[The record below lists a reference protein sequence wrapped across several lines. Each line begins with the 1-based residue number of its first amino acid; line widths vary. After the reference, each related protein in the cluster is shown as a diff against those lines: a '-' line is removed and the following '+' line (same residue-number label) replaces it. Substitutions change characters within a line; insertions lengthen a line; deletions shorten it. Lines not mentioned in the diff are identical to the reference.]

1 MTNRPADTIDSKPNS
16 NRDQKESRL
25 FSISDLAKE
34 FDLTTRA
41 IRFYESEGLINPV
54 RAGRQRIYNLR
65 DHTRLKLVI
74 RGKRLGFSL
83 TEIRDMF
90 ELYDSEPGEAAQLRL
105 ILDRVQ
111 VRKSILEQQLE
122 DITITMHEISDFENQ
137 CKRRLHEMES

>member
-1 MTNRPADTIDSKPNS
+1 MTNQRSDAIDPQFSMNG
-16 NRDQKESRL
+16 NQAESSL

-41 IRFYESEGLINPV
+41 IRFYESEGLINPA

-83 TEIRDMF
+83 TEIREMF

-105 ILDRVQ
+105 ILERVKL
-111 VRKSILEQQLE
+111 RKSILEQQLE

-137 CKRRLHEMES
+137 CKLRLQEMES